1 MVQIQYDNYNT
12 TIPIIVTI
20 QIILTI
26 ITIITMTKSEYNIAI
41 WLVYNNFDSVA
52 NLISLFLRLLPT
64 TGGHAYPVD
73 SL

>member
-41 WLVYNNFDSVA
+41 WLVYNKFDSVA
-52 NLISLFLRLLPT
+52 DLILLFLCHLSA
-64 TGGHAYPVD
+64 TGGHAYPVQ